1 MKNKKTIKE
10 AIIALIVFLV
20 VAIFIMIKYKK

>member
-10 AIIALIVFLV
+10 AIISLIVFLV
-20 VAIFIMIKYKK
+20 VAIFIMTKYKK